1 MLDPAALRSAIPI
14 WLEEA
19 KALPKGSPEQAKL
32 VQTIKDAIAFVEESE
47 MRNWLIAQG
56 EVE

>member
-1 MLDPAALRSAIPI
+1 MIDPAVIRKSIPN

-32 VQTIKDAIAFVEESE
+32 VQTIRDAIAFVEESE
-47 MRNWLIAQG
+47 MRDVLMSQASQA
-56 EVE
+56 

>member
-1 MLDPAALRSAIPI
+1 MLDPAALKSAIPN

-32 VQTIKDAIAFVEESE
+32 VQTIKDAIGFVEESE
-47 MRNWLIAQG
+47 MRDVLMS
-56 EVE
+56 